1 MQWLA
6 EICVKRPVFA
16 IMLIAALFV
25 AGVTSY
31 QQLGVARYPSIDM
44 PSMYISTG
52 FPGASPVEI
61 ESEIS
66 QLIEDSVTSVEG
78 VDELRSISWT
88 GRSVV
93 ILTLE
98 LGRDPDA
105 AIQDATN
112 AINRDLDDLPF
123 GTPPPEISRRD
134 LDSSPIMTI
143 AVSGER
149 DSRELYVLADKYV
162 KKVIESVKGIGEV
175 SIHGTMD
182 RAVQIRID
190 ARRLAAYG
198 MSIMEVRDALVRQN
212 TEIPGGLMQSG
223 SKEYTLR
230 TLGRVADARQFE
242 DLVISTVNG
251 HPIRL
256 RDLGDVVDG
265 QKEIRSKARL
275 NGQTAVLMMIQRQ
288 PGANTVSVVNSIRE
302 RLNRSREL
310 LPNDVGLEV
319 IQDQSAYIN
328 AAMHEVQKHLVTGS
342 ILASLVVL
350 IFMRSWR
357 SALIAAVA
365 IPTSIVATFAMM
377 RAFDFT
383 LNNVTLLA
391 LVLMVGVVIDDA
403 VIVLENVFRHIEEK
417 GIEPFSAAI
426 QGTKEIGLAVLATT
440 LSLVIVFLPVS
451 FLDSVTGRLLFQ
463 FGVTATV
470 SVLISMLVSFSLTPM
485 MCSRMLKSSKPDSK
499 VSSRSGFYRYIED
512 AYAAALGWSMRHRWV
527 IAGLALLTIAANYPL
542 YNLVSQDYIPTN
554 VDESQFEVRI
564 TAPNGTRL
572 ASMDSALLDI
582 EEKLEK
588 IDGIKNAYT
597 TVGYRS
603 ATNTAAIFIQLE
615 NSEGRSFSLGRLWN
629 AVLGGNPSEAFDGN
643 FTQQEKMAEVR
654 SVLKTYPDL
663 RASVRNLTSFRQ
675 GAPVDI
681 DFSITGPSMEEL
693 NQLGQELMKRAEQIP
708 GVVDVDVTLKINQPE
723 LLVDIDRERAASLGV
738 DVREIA
744 DTLRI
749 AVGGQ
754 EHVSRYR
761 DDKIDDA
768 YDVDLRLEGIDRGD
782 TDAISQLYV
791 RTRTGRAAVN
801 GLSGQDDKTR
811 LDNVVSF
818 RFDEAASR
826 IDRLDHERMVA
837 VRANVEQG
845 YALSDCIEG
854 FRAAAEEMGLPD
866 GYSTTVRGKG
876 RELERTM
883 NEFGMTFVLSFIF
896 MYIVLAAQFEHF
908 IHPLTILISLPLAVP
923 FGLLSLW
930 LGNETLNLY
939 SALGILVLFG
949 VVKKAS
955 ILQVDHTNQLRA
967 SGLPRHQAIM
977 QANRDRLRPILM
989 TTISFVA
996 GMFPLLVGV
1005 GPGAEERR
1013 SIAILAVGGQTLS
1026 LLLTLLAV
1034 PVTYSLLDDWST
1046 WMRGKS
1052 SEPKAPEHDA
1062 GTIVE
1067 AA

>member
-44 PSMYISTG
+44 PTMYISTG

-98 LGRDPDA
+98 LDRDPDA

-230 TLGRVADARQFE
+230 TLGRVADAREFE

-256 RDLGDVVDG
+256 RDLGEVVDG

-288 PGANTVSVVNSIRE
+288 PGANTVSVVNSIRD

-310 LPNDVGLEV
+310 LPNDVALEV
-319 IQDQSAYIN
+319 IQDQSGYIN
-328 AAMHEVQKHLVTGS
+328 AAMHEVQKHLITGS

-377 RAFDFT
+377 RMFDFT

-417 GIEPFSAAI
+417 GVDPFSAAI

-451 FLDSVTGRLLFQ
+451 FLD
-463 FGVTATV
+463 
-470 SVLISMLVSFSLTPM
+470 
-485 MCSRMLKSSKPDSK
+485 
-499 VSSRSGFYRYIED
+499 
-512 AYAAALGWSMRHRWV
+512 
-527 IAGLALLTIAANYPL
+527 
-542 YNLVSQDYIPTN
+542 
-554 VDESQFEVRI
+554 
-564 TAPNGTRL
+564 
-572 ASMDSALLDI
+572 
-582 EEKLEK
+582 
-588 IDGIKNAYT
+588 
-597 TVGYRS
+597 
-603 ATNTAAIFIQLE
+603 
-615 NSEGRSFSLGRLWN
+615 
-629 AVLGGNPSEAFDGN
+629 
-643 FTQQEKMAEVR
+643 
-654 SVLKTYPDL
+654 
-663 RASVRNLTSFRQ
+663 
-675 GAPVDI
+675 
-681 DFSITGPSMEEL
+681 
-693 NQLGQELMKRAEQIP
+693 
-708 GVVDVDVTLKINQPE
+708 
-723 LLVDIDRERAASLGV
+723 
-738 DVREIA
+738 
-744 DTLRI
+744 
-749 AVGGQ
+749 
-754 EHVSRYR
+754 
-761 DDKIDDA
+761 
-768 YDVDLRLEGIDRGD
+768 
-782 TDAISQLYV
+782 
-791 RTRTGRAAVN
+791 
-801 GLSGQDDKTR
+801 
-811 LDNVVSF
+811 
-818 RFDEAASR
+818 
-826 IDRLDHERMVA
+826 
-837 VRANVEQG
+837 
-845 YALSDCIEG
+845 
-854 FRAAAEEMGLPD
+854 
-866 GYSTTVRGKG
+866 
-876 RELERTM
+876 
-883 NEFGMTFVLSFIF
+883 
-896 MYIVLAAQFEHF
+896 
-908 IHPLTILISLPLAVP
+908 
-923 FGLLSLW
+923 LSL
-930 LGNETLNLY
+930 
-939 SALGILVLFG
+939 IH
-949 VVKKAS
+949 
-955 ILQVDHTNQLRA
+955 I
-967 SGLPRHQAIM
+967 
-977 QANRDRLRPILM
+977 
-989 TTISFVA
+989 
-996 GMFPLLVGV
+996 
-1005 GPGAEERR
+1005 
-1013 SIAILAVGGQTLS
+1013 
-1026 LLLTLLAV
+1026 
-1034 PVTYSLLDDWST
+1034 
-1046 WMRGKS
+1046 
-1052 SEPKAPEHDA
+1052 
-1062 GTIVE
+1062 
-1067 AA
+1067 